1 MAQPDVIV
9 VGGGVVGAA
18 CAHALAHR
26 GVAVTILEPGPEAG
40 AATPAAAGMLAPFAE
55 TRPDDPMLAL
65 AVRARDLYAELVPP
79 LEEATGRE
87 VGFRTEGI
95 AQLALGEHEVEA
107 LKDAVT
113 WQRQAGFPVEWLS
126 VEEVRGLLP
135 GVGPTILGAALAPE
149 DGGLDPAALR
159 LALLECAQRQDHGAT
174 LVAEP
179 AEQILFDGER
189 VSAVRTPSR
198 TFSSDAVVVA
208 AGCWSGRI
216 RGLPRSIPVEPV
228 RGQILCLAWPDGEP
242 PAIVYAG
249 SGYVMER
256 GGEAIAGSTMER
268 VGFDA
273 STTPDGIIRIRETA
287 TRIYPALAD
296 AEPRRTWAGLR
307 PVTPDSRPIIGLDPR
322 VPNLWYATGHGRN
335 GILLAAMTGQ
345 LIAQQYAGDEIE
357 YDLTPVAP
365 SRFWHA

>member
-1 MAQPDVIV
+1 MGQPDVIV
-9 VGGGVVGAA
+9 IGGGVVGAA

-55 TRPDDPMLAL
+55 AQPDDPMLSL
-65 AVRARDLYAELVPP
+65 AIRARDLYAELVPA
-79 LEEATGRE
+79 LEEETGHD

-95 AQLALGEHEVEA
+95 AQLAVTSDDVETI
-107 LKDAVT
+107 KEAVT

-126 VEEVRGLLP
+126 VEEVRELLP
-135 GVGPTILGAALAPE
+135 GVGPDVLGAGLAPE
-149 DGGLDPAALR
+149 DGALDPSALR
-159 LALLECAQRQDHGAT
+159 LALLECAQRPHHGAT
-174 LVAEP
+174 LIAEP
-179 AEQILFDGER
+179 AQQILFEGER

-198 TFSSDAVVVA
+198 TLSSDAVVVA

-216 RGLPRSIPVEPV
+216 RGLPRSLPVEPV
-228 RGQILCLAWPDGEP
+228 RGQILCLTWPEGEP
-242 PAIVYAG
+242 SAIVYAG
-249 SGYVMER
+249 RGYVMER

-273 STTPDGIIRIRETA
+273 STTPDGIIRIRETV
-287 TRIYPALAD
+287 TRIYPALAT

-307 PVTPDSRPIIGLDPR
+307 PVTPDSRPLIGLDPR

-357 YDLTPVAP
+357 YDLATVSP
-365 SRFWHA
+365 SRFWTS

>member
-1 MAQPDVIV
+1 MGQPDVIV
-9 VGGGVVGAA
+9 IGGGVVGAA

-26 GVAVTILEPGPEAG
+26 GVAVTLLEPGPEAG

-55 TRPDDPMLAL
+55 AQPDDPMLSL
-65 AVRARDLYAELVPP
+65 AIRARDLYAELVPA
-79 LEEATGRE
+79 LEEETGHD

-95 AQLALGEHEVEA
+95 AQLAVTSDDVETI
-107 LKDAVT
+107 KEAVT

-126 VEEVRGLLP
+126 VEEVRELLP
-135 GVGPTILGAALAPE
+135 GVGPDVLGAGLAPE
-149 DGGLDPAALR
+149 DGALDPSALR
-159 LALLECAQRQDHGAT
+159 LALLECARRPHHGAT
-174 LVAEP
+174 LIAEP
-179 AEQILFDGER
+179 AEQILFEGER
-189 VSAVRTPSR
+189 VSAVRTPSQ
-198 TFSSDAVVVA
+198 TLSSDAVVVA

-216 RGLPRSIPVEPV
+216 RGLPRSLPVEPV
-228 RGQILCLAWPDGEP
+228 RGQILCLAWPEGEP

-249 SGYVMER
+249 KGYVMER
-256 GGEAIAGSTMER
+256 AGEAIAGSTMER

-273 STTPDGIIRIRETA
+273 STTPDGIIRIRETV
-287 TRIYPALAD
+287 TRIYPALAT

-307 PVTPDSRPIIGLDPR
+307 PVTPDSRPLIGLDPR

-357 YDLTPVAP
+357 YDLAPVSP
-365 SRFWHA
+365 SRFWTS